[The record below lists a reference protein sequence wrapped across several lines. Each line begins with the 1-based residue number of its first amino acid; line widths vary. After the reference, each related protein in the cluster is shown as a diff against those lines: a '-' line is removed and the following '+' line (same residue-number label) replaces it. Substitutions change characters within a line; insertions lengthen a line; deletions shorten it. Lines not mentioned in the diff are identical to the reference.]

1 MNDAR
6 FEQFLEK
13 ARPEHGAES
22 YAEHPSQEV
31 LETYV
36 YNQLDGEL
44 LSRVSVH
51 IATCGVCTRTV
62 ANLRRELVQI
72 DTVFAN
78 YLQTAVTPELL
89 HPSPARSPVLDQVVR
104 IGWKAKEILSSSTR
118 LSLIRVSTYAAATT
132 VLLIAVNLILDR
144 VLIPPVSPLASPEPV
159 NRWWLHL
166 YWLLVP
172 FVILLLAR
180 GFQELREWRQKQ
192 RRNNREK
199 K

>member
-1 MNDAR
+1 MNNTC
-6 FEQFLEK
+6 FEQFLER
-13 ARPEHGAES
+13 ARPEHGEEN
-22 YAEHPSQEV
+22 YAEHPSQEI

-62 ANLRRELVQI
+62 ANLRRELVQV

-78 YLQTAVTPELL
+78 YLQTTVTPELL
-89 HPSPARSPVLDQVVR
+89 HSSPARSPVLDQVVR
-104 IGWKAKEILSSSTR
+104 IGWKAKEILFSSAR
-118 LSLIRVSTYAAATT
+118 LSLVRVSAYAAATAA
-132 VLLIAVNLILDR
+132 LLIAVNLTLNR

-172 FVILLLAR
+172 FVILLLVR

-192 RRNNREK
+192 RRNNREEE
-199 K
+199 